1 MNILLTN
8 LRSAHSTKGIEEALV
23 SFSKA
28 RWGVYVTLWVNK
40 LPTDNQIVQYVEIPA
55 SNQIVQNVEIAAENP
70 DVHIT

>member
-40 LPTDNQIVQYVEIPA
+40 LPKDNQIFP
-55 SNQIVQNVEIAAENP
+55 NVEIADKNQDA
-70 DVHIT
+70 HIT

>member
-1 MNILLTN
+1 MNIILTN

-40 LPTDNQIVQYVEIPA
+40 LPKDNHIVQNVEIPA

-70 DVHIT
+70 NVHLT